1 MPCTHTH
8 TPLLAASLCLVM
20 MVVMSEP
27 ASKHVPQH
35 QTRPPCPAQGHQT
48 PLHRA
53 AAAGNSDAMAALV
66 QGGCALNLQERDGNT
81 ALHEVSWHG
90 FYQCVKLLVKAG
102 ADVNVKNKAG
112 NTALHLACQNAH
124 AQSARVLLLGGSA
137 ADAKNKIGDTCLHV
151 SSRYNNVKVLKLL
164 LSTLCSVTEQNQEGD
179 TALHTAAALNHKRS
193 VQLLLEAGG
202 DGNVRN
208 NAGRTALDRARE
220 NNSAEAALV
229 LARAPQVHRFMR
241 GRTIRKQRERVR
253 AERRTQSV
261 NSVDTLAKRESASS
275 AEDNEL
281 DSVPRATRPRATRP
295 TVFTTGYH
303 CHPHR
308 RRKMAALT
316 AGGPHGR
323 GSGALNEDH
332 AGSGEG
338 VPSETQRR
346 KGLLP
351 SGNCREPPK
360 TRAYQLYTL
369 FRDRHG
375 TVRQAPARGSH
386 CRARFRK
393 LGGQIRATQEE
404 MKWHIVSLQDQ
415 FNVQLG
421 RLHRRN
427 LRQIEVL
434 DMVNQER
441 AATEREAML
450 YRIDQHAEQAREEA
464 IRSQQAAM
472 SRDLKRWCMSRMRGM
487 DLPPSPEPYALL
499 QSPSVEV
506 SGAESD
512 LLESTLPLL
521 DVVPGDDSSSNSSSL
536 ATYVSGLPSLPSSST
551 LANDDH
557 NHQTPEGL
565 PVSSAD
571 SCWRLPGVTLRGSV
585 VPPAVVGLGRAR
597 GRSTSGSSS
606 SSLFAVPA
614 KPGKAEILATRG
626 QRLGHRSYG
635 WACKRRLSEPVLARG
650 RATAGTS
657 TDNDAM
663 LGVCT
668 DRQTLI
674 QERNHRQ
681 AVEVTQR
688 FFEAVSAQLER
699 WYESKVQEAKRQA
712 ELRAQQD
719 MRRLLQRI
727 TALEEEIQRLTANDK
742 A

>member
-1 MPCTHTH
+1 
-8 TPLLAASLCLVM
+8 

-35 QTRPPCPAQGHQT
+35 QTRPPCPAQGHRT
-48 PLHRA
+48 ALHRA

-137 ADAKNKIGDTCLHV
+137 ADAKNKARDTCLHV
-151 SSRYNNVKVLKLL
+151 SSRYDNVKVLKLL

-193 VQLLLEAGG
+193 IQLLLEAGG

-208 NAGRTALDRARE
+208 NAGRTALDRAKE
-220 NNSAEAALV
+220 NNSTEAALV

-281 DSVPRATRPRATRP
+281 DSVPRATRLRATRPRATRP
-295 TVFTTGYH
+295 TVFATGYH

-427 LRQIEVL
+427 LRQ
-434 DMVNQER
+434 
-441 AATEREAML
+441 
-450 YRIDQHAEQAREEA
+450 
-464 IRSQQAAM
+464 QAAM
-472 SRDLKRWCMSRMRGM
+472 SRDLKRWCMSRMRDM
-487 DLPPSPEPYALL
+487 DLPSSPEPYALL

-506 SGAESD
+506 SVAESD